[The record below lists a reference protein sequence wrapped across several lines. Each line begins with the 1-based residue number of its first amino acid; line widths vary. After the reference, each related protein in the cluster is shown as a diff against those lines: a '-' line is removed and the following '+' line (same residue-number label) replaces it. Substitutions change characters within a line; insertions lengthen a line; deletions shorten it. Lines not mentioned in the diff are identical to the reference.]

1 MLPNL
6 HSPTVIYL
14 MGVSG
19 SGKTTV
25 GRLLQQQSGIPF
37 YDGDDFHPLANIKKM
52 SSGHPLDDQDRSGWL
67 SAIHLFV
74 QEHLSSG
81 KSLAVACSALKA
93 QYRVQLSARLPGQ
106 VHWVYLEGTFEL
118 ISARLQSR
126 IGHFMPLAL
135 LRSQFN
141 DLEPPQGALHYSI
154 QQPAADIA
162 RELLQRL
169 TATRQ

>member
-1 MLPNL
+1 MLSIP
-6 HSPTVIYL
+6 HRPTVIYL

-25 GRLLQQQSGIPF
+25 GKLLQQQSGIPF
-37 YDGDDFHPLANIKKM
+37 YDGDDFHPPANIKKM
-52 SSGHPLDDQDRSGWL
+52 SSGYPLDDQDRSGWL

-93 QYRVQLSARLPGQ
+93 RYREQLSAGLPGQ
-106 VHWVYLEGTFEL
+106 VHWVYLEGTFEH

-126 IGHFMPLAL
+126 QGHFMPPAL
-135 LRSQFN
+135 LQSQFD
-141 DLEPPQGALHYSI
+141 DLEPPHIALRYSI

-162 RELLQRL
+162 KSLLQHL